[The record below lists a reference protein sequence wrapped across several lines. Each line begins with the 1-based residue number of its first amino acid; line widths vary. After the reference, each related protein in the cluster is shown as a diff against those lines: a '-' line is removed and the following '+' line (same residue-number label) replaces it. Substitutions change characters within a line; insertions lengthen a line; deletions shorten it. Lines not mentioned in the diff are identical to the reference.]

1 MPEVNFDVGVCGIT
15 TGSFVGDIHQSNEEY
30 REMVFAPARSKIVS
44 ASRSLMSLL
53 RSSHRTNLIQ
63 TAHETPS
70 PASRSN
76 PELSQYADIALLSC
90 SPSRN
95 NPSLSSNTSSVM
107 VQEDIL
113 RHSPFCGCSQV
124 VAAFGAALEVATAGT
139 KWQALAA
146 ESNFETSKMVL
157 QRLQRMWPVASI
169 FEREWTMRFFL
180 HVWFFFFKTRSA
192 NDVEMPTP
200 LEELNKCHSA
210 VQGALAVW

>member
-180 HVWFFFFKTRSA
+180 HVWFFFFKHALLT
-192 NDVEMPTP
+192 MW
-200 LEELNKCHSA
+200 KCQLH
-210 VQGALAVW
+210 

>member
-30 REMVFAPARSKIVS
+30 RETVFAPSRSKIVS

-53 RSSHRTNLIQ
+53 RSSHRSNLIQ
-63 TAHETPS
+63 TAQESSSSSS
-70 PASRSN
+70 PISRSSN
-76 PELSQYADIALLSC
+76 PEQLSRLADIALLQC
-90 SPSRN
+90 SPS
-95 NPSLSSNTSSVM
+95 PSSGPSPPPSSSSNASSSSIM
-107 VQEDIL
+107 IQEDIL

-157 QRLQRMWPVASI
+157 QRLKRMWPVAAI
-169 FEREWTMRFFL
+169 FEREFFIL
-180 HVWFFFFKTRSA
+180 FSFLFLKKEKIANEGVGIIFFCSF
-192 NDVEMPTP
+192 
-200 LEELNKCHSA
+200 
-210 VQGALAVW
+210 